1 MNVVDSPGASEI
13 AAGVTETWWRPKP
26 VAVEEKYIARVPTLV
41 TVRVTD
47 PVPWSRTDGVLSAVA
62 SRSPSSQ
69 AR

>member
-1 MNVVDSPGASEI
+1 VNVVDSPGASEI

-26 VAVEEKYIARVPTLV
+26 VAVEEKYICPRADVGDGAGHGPGAR
-41 TVRVTD
+41 
-47 PVPWSRTDGVLSAVA
+47 SRTDGVLSAVA